1 MRLFKTSIIRKIFF
15 VAGSLIILIFI
26 IYASFFNLKNKQY
39 FEQTNKD
46 SLLKDAKQI
55 ATEVQLF
62 MNNYQIIVEQMQ
74 KSPDFAT
81 IASRLNDRTAKF
93 TDPLYPK
100 INNRLQQI
108 RQNDNNIA
116 LVYIGVLKSND
127 LITNIYEYAPPADYV
142 LSERNWYKQSK
153 NLNRATITS
162 PYIDIVTKKV
172 VLTISIPLLKDGI
185 QVGVAGLDLMLDD
198 IYKIMSNY
206 KIGDKGYAVLLRK
219 DGSIIYHPQYDF
231 SQNWNEVNISDL
243 LEKNSSTI
251 LSGKS
256 GLIEYTYQGEDK
268 YLAYLPIENSDLIV
282 AAIIPESQV
291 YAPLKSFLF
300 TNILVLFLVLI
311 LISIL
316 LYYLEKTIAKP
327 IVSISNTLENFTQN
341 NLSITLPNELLLRQ
355 DEIGNL
361 TRSLNFMSQKISN
374 HVLEIDERNLA
385 LSEEI
390 SIRTMIQIRL
400 EMILKLLSG
409 TREAIFI
416 LDESYTC
423 LYKNNA
429 FEELNITPKD
439 DFDKV
444 NIIDKILSSKAH
456 LLQELLKTGQIVKE
470 VSFQNNN
477 GIIICLFDRL

>member
-1 MRLFKTSIIRKIFF
+1 M
-15 VAGSLIILIFI
+15 
-26 IYASFFNLKNKQY
+26 
-39 FEQTNKD
+39 
-46 SLLKDAKQI
+46 
-55 ATEVQLF
+55 
-62 MNNYQIIVEQMQ
+62 
-74 KSPDFAT
+74 
-81 IASRLNDRTAKF
+81 
-93 TDPLYPK
+93 
-100 INNRLQQI
+100 
-108 RQNDNNIA
+108 
-116 LVYIGVLKSND
+116 
-127 LITNIYEYAPPADYV
+127 
-142 LSERNWYKQSK
+142 
-153 NLNRATITS
+153 
-162 PYIDIVTKKV
+162 
-172 VLTISIPLLKDGI
+172 
-185 QVGVAGLDLMLDD
+185 
-198 IYKIMSNY
+198 
-206 KIGDKGYAVLLRK
+206 
-219 DGSIIYHPQYDF
+219 
-231 SQNWNEVNISDL
+231 
-243 LEKNSSTI
+243 
-251 LSGKS
+251 
-256 GLIEYTYQGEDK
+256 
-268 YLAYLPIENSDLIV
+268 
-282 AAIIPESQV
+282 
-291 YAPLKSFLF
+291 
-300 TNILVLFLVLI
+300 
-311 LISIL
+311 
-316 LYYLEKTIAKP
+316 EKTIAKP

>member
-1 MRLFKTSIIRKIFF
+1 
-15 VAGSLIILIFI
+15 
-26 IYASFFNLKNKQY
+26 
-39 FEQTNKD
+39 
-46 SLLKDAKQI
+46 
-55 ATEVQLF
+55 
-62 MNNYQIIVEQMQ
+62 MNTYQIIVEQMQ

-185 QVGVAGLDLMLDD
+185 QVGVAGLDLILDD

-243 LEKNSSTI
+243 MEKNSSTI